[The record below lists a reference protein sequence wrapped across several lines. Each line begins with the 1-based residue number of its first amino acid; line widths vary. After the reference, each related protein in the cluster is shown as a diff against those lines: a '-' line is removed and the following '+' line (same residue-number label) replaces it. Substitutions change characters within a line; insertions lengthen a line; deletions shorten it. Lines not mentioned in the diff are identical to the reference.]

1 MIPAPMVAAPRT
13 TASPTDAADD
23 TGLSLIELLIA
34 TFVGS
39 IVLALVAMILT
50 TTLQATAATRDRD
63 LATGRVQAVSSSL
76 STSLRNAADVD
87 LRVAS
92 GRTVL
97 RARIADGASSWQCR
111 VWAVGDLDADGTP
124 ELRLHT
130 HGPLGA
136 TDPVPQPA
144 TSWGVLADRV
154 AAGPDAALFA
164 VEASA
169 DPASDLVRVTW
180 SLEVT
185 ASEHP
190 QLADA
195 STSSVA
201 GSAAVSARSEG
212 GSARCW

>member
-1 MIPAPMVAAPRT
+1 MSPAPRAAAPRT
-13 TASPTDAADD
+13 TAAPTAAADD
-23 TGLSLIELLIA
+23 AGLSLVELLIT
-34 TFVGS
+34 TFVGAM
-39 IVLALVAMILT
+39 VLTLVATILT

-63 LATGRVQAVSSSL
+63 LATGRVQAVSTSL

-87 LRVAS
+87 LQSAS
-92 GRTVL
+92 DLTVL

-111 VWAVGDLDADGTP
+111 AWAIGDLDADGTP

-164 VEASA
+164 VAASA

-185 ASEHP
+185 ASEQP
-190 QLADA
+190 RLTDA
-195 STSSVA
+195 STSSVT
-201 GSAAVSARSEG
+201 GSAAVAARSEG
-212 GSARCW
+212 AGARCW